1 MLSTMNH
8 TYLPI
13 WFGALVLLW
22 SFLVYLYYVL
32 WWKHESYKMKLIR
45 KQGITG
51 PPPSLLLGNLPEME
65 RMMSQN
71 PETPKIDGS
80 LTVLPYFKHWTNIYG
95 KLFKFAVGGIQLLYV
110 NNVSILGKPA
120 YLRNERGAL
129 LGKGLNVTN
138 GAVWYHQRKTVA
150 PPLYMHK
157 VKEMVNLMVESSSI
171 LVKSWEKI
179 IDANGEGGIVDIVVD
194 EHVKNFT
201 SHIASKIIFGSDHHK
216 GIKIFPKCEALLK
229 AIGTTTTLGIPFLRF
244 LPIERNR
251 KSWGLAK
258 EIRGII
264 MEIAKERTGS
274 ISHQDL
280 LQAIIEGSKNGELGT
295 LTEDE
300 FIGDN
305 CKNMFLGGYLP
316 PALAA
321 VWGLML
327 LASHPEWQDRA
338 RSEVLEVCEGQVQL
352 LDFNILSKM
361 KVLKMVIQE
370 VLRLYPAVTL
380 ATREAMQDVK
390 LGDLQVPKGMGIWI
404 WLLSLHRDPELW
416 GPDADIF
423 NPERFINGVTGA
435 CKSSQAYIP
444 FGLGARVCP
453 GQNLAVIEL
462 KVFFAVIL
470 SKFKFTIS
478 PNYQHSPTYGLLL
491 EPEHGVNL
499 LIQKI

>member
-22 SFLVYLYYVL
+22 SFLVYLYL

-110 NNVSILGKPA
+110 NNLSIVKEINSFTSLELGKPA

-338 RSEVLEVCEGQVQL
+338 RSEVLE
-352 LDFNILSKM
+352 
-361 KVLKMVIQE
+361 LKMVIQE

-390 LGDLQVPKGMGIWI
+390 LGDLQVPKVW
-404 WLLSLHRDPELW
+404 LW
-416 GPDADIF
+416 GPDADTF

>member
-32 WWKHESYKMKLIR
+32 WWKHESYKIKLIR

-80 LTVLPYFKHWTNIYG
+80 LTEINSFTSLE
-95 KLFKFAVGGIQLLYV
+95 
-110 NNVSILGKPA
+110 LGKPA

-150 PPLYMHK
+150 PPLYMH
-157 VKEMVNLMVESSSI
+157 KEMVNLMVESSSI

-300 FIGDN
+300 FIADN

-327 LASHPEWQDRA
+327 LASHPEWQDHA
-338 RSEVLEVCEGQVQL
+338 RSDVLDVCEGQVQL

-361 KVLKMVIQE
+361 KVE
-370 VLRLYPAVTL
+370 
-380 ATREAMQDVK
+380 EMQDVK

-416 GPDADIF
+416 GPDADTF

-470 SKFKFTIS
+470 SNFKFTIS
-478 PNYQHSPTYGLLL
+478 PDYQHSPTYGLLL